1 MSNEQDNSDHVQAI
15 AQEALIAEA
24 LIGDEAKRFLESDLG
39 RCLLGMADQEAEAA
53 RIGLETVNPNDTK
66 AVIALQNRAA
76 LGRMFKGW
84 LAELYTRGEQSL
96 EVWKHEFGDRRPS

>member
-1 MSNEQDNSDHVQAI
+1 MST
-15 AQEALIAEA
+15 EAEYVEAHAAEELIAEA

-39 RCLLGMADQEAEAA
+39 RCLLGMADQEADAA
-53 RIGLETVNPNDTK
+53 RLGLETVDPSDTK
-66 AVIALQNRAA
+66 AVVALQNKAA
-76 LGRMFKGW
+76 LGRMFRSW